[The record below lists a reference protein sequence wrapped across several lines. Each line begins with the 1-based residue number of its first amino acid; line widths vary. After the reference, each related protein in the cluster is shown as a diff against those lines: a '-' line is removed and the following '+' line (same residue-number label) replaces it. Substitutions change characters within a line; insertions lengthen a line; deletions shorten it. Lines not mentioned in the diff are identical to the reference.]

1 MRGAGRRRSTSEGEG
16 DRLSSTL
23 DLPEAARFNRLEIVN
38 SNRYASTPQ
47 IDVTGFID
55 DNMESSRGTRLEPR
69 VRTRSRP
76 VSNAIDVKL
85 RDDLSRL
92 KHEINK
98 WGELACSVPQ
108 TMNVIEANHKAFLGN
123 IELKISEVLVTKG
136 DLVLVG
142 ELGNLKD
149 KLNGI
154 RKRARQ
160 LSREYAGVPTQ
171 QEEHAPV
178 READCDRD
186 QGLMM
191 RSCDLDYVFHDQVL
205 LELFY
210 HIYFLAFS

>member
-23 DLPEAARFNRLEIVN
+23 NLPEAARFNRFENIN

-55 DNMESSRGTRLEPR
+55 DNIESSRGTRLEPR
-69 VRTRSRP
+69 IRTRSRP

-85 RDDLSRL
+85 RDDLTRL
-92 KHEINK
+92 KNEINK

-108 TMNVIEANHKAFLGN
+108 LMNVIEANHKAFLGN

-142 ELGNLKD
+142 ELGNLKE

-154 RKRARQ
+154 WKRARQ
-160 LSREYAGVPTQ
+160 ISRDCSGVPPQ
-171 QEEHAPV
+171 QDEYVPV
-178 READCDRD
+178 REAGGER
-186 QGLMM
+186 
-191 RSCDLDYVFHDQVL
+191 
-205 LELFY
+205 E
-210 HIYFLAFS
+210 